1 MNYTESG
8 MSVLVYEPDLIF
20 SSRLERL
27 SRSIEQDFRVFDDLA
42 LLLNEARRAKPLAFI
57 INLDEMK
64 HDAIQEFVSFHVPVL
79 GYYSHVNFETAR
91 MALRSGVN
99 QVVTRGA
106 FVARAE
112 AVFRELLD
120 STR

>member
-1 MNYTESG
+1 

-64 HDAIQEFVSFHVPVL
+64 HDAIQELVSFHVPVL

-112 AVFRELLD
+112 AVLRELLD